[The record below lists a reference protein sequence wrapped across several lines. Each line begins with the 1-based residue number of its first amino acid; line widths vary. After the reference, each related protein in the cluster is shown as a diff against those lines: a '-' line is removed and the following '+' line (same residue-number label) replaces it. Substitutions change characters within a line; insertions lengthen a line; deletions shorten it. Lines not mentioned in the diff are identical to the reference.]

1 MAERHLPVHPAV
13 LAGGLSEARTEAER
27 AALIEAGRLL
37 FAQPCEFFFAAQQID
52 KLPPAEGPEIAFC
65 GRSNVGKSSLVN
77 ALTGQNALARVSHT
91 PGRTK
96 QLNFFNLGDRLTLV
110 DMPGYG
116 YAQASK
122 SVKADWQGLMF
133 DFLRGR
139 PTLRRVLLLLDARIE
154 TKPADRMAMELL
166 NEAAVAFQIVIT
178 KADDAKPWWLKQ
190 RIAEAEALARAQTAG
205 HPLVLVTSSRT
216 GEGIPELRA
225 EMASLARPA

>member
-1 MAERHLPVHPAV
+1 MIAPS
-13 LAGGLSEARTEAER
+13 LSEARDAEAR
-27 AALIEAGRLL
+27 AALIEAGRKL
-37 FAQPCEFFFAAQQID
+37 FAKPCTFFFAAQKID
-52 KLPPAEGPEIAFC
+52 QLPPVRGPEIALC

-96 QLNFFNLGDRLTLV
+96 QLNFFDLGEGRLTLV

-139 PTLRRVLLLLDARIE
+139 PTLRRVLLLIDARIE
-154 TKPADRMAMELL
+154 TKESDLAAMRLL
-166 NEAAVAFQIVIT
+166 TDAAVAFQIVLT
-178 KADDAKPWWLKQ
+178 KTDDAKPWWLEQ
-190 RIAEAEALARAQTAG
+190 RIQQAQALARGHTAG
-205 HPLVLVTSSRT
+205 HPLVIVTSAET
-216 GEGIPELRA
+216 GLGIPEVRA
-225 EMASLARPA
+225 EMAALAG

>member
-1 MAERHLPVHPAV
+1 MSRW
-13 LAGGLSEARTEAER
+13 
-27 AALIEAGRLL
+27 
-37 FAQPCEFFFAAQQID
+37 
-52 KLPPAEGPEIAFC
+52 
-65 GRSNVGKSSLVN
+65 KSSLVN

-96 QLNFFNLGDRLTLV
+96 QLNFFDLGEGRLTLV

-154 TKPADRMAMELL
+154 LKASDEAAMELL
-166 NEAAVAFQIVIT
+166 NEAAVAFQIVLT
-178 KADDAKPWWLKQ
+178 KADDAKPWWLEQK
-190 RIAEAEALARAQTAG
+190 RREAEQLAREHTAG
-205 HPLVLVTSSRT
+205 HPLVVVTSAET
-216 GEGIPELRA
+216 GLGVPELRA
-225 EMASLARPA
+225 ELTALAAPA